1 MSDIKDR
8 LSEIEWG
15 KENTCLLTINKSEL
29 YRLSL
34 LLKDEPDLKCN
45 LLFDICCV
53 DYASIE
59 PRFEIIY
66 NIYSIKYNRRVIL
79 KVPVDS
85 SDLYVDSI
93 RSIWQAA
100 DWYER
105 EIYDM
110 FGIRFNNHPDLKR
123 ILMPVNWRGHP
134 LRKDYPIGGE
144 EVAFTYNRDAIDLQE
159 FDLKELSYD
168 GQAYIGLTPKGSSL
182 LSTKSD
188 DRVNPFNRQGNKRM
202 IINMGPQ
209 HPATHGLLRL
219 VVEIDGETVTNV
231 EPIIGYLHTG
241 IEKTA
246 EQLTYQQAVTVTDRL
261 DYLTP
266 LGNNLAY
273 ALAVEKIMGLDI
285 PLRAQYARVILA
297 ELSRIGSHL
306 VWLAAQGL
314 DVGIISLFFYCFR
327 DRETI
332 LDIFE
337 LCAGVRM
344 MTSYINIGGIRQDL
358 PEGFK
363 ELVRAFID
371 SFPSKIDEYE
381 KMITKNVIWRER
393 TEGVGKLSLDD
404 AIAHGLTGPCLRAM
418 GLKWD
423 IRKSNPYSS
432 YDHFEFDIPTY
443 KNGDVFD
450 RYLVRIEE
458 MRQSLKIIE
467 QAIKRLPGGHY
478 RSIDRKI
485 SPPPKEE
492 LGKSME
498 SLIHHFLISSSGFPV
513 EKGEAYSY
521 TESPRGALGFYVV
534 SDGGNKPYRMRLRAP
549 SFANLQSLNLMAK
562 GGLIA
567 DLVAIIGSIDPV
579 LGEIDR

>member
-1 MSDIKDR
+1 
-8 LSEIEWG
+8 
-15 KENTCLLTINKSEL
+15 
-29 YRLSL
+29 
-34 LLKDEPDLKCN
+34 
-45 LLFDICCV
+45 
-53 DYASIE
+53 
-59 PRFEIIY
+59 
-66 NIYSIKYNRRVIL
+66 
-79 KVPVDS
+79 
-85 SDLYVDSI
+85 
-93 RSIWQAA
+93 
-100 DWYER
+100 
-105 EIYDM
+105 
-110 FGIRFNNHPDLKR
+110 
-123 ILMPVNWRGHP
+123 
-134 LRKDYPIGGE
+134 
-144 EVAFTYNRDAIDLQE
+144 
-159 FDLKELSYD
+159 
-168 GQAYIGLTPKGSSL
+168 
-182 LSTKSD
+182 
-188 DRVNPFNRQGNKRM
+188 M